1 MKKSIILYILM
12 WGALS
17 FVYIMDGSYEMG
29 FVLLLLF
36 SLFLLG
42 AFSCFL
48 SGKELYAN
56 IKLPYSM
63 DKEQEGTG
71 IITIKNGS
79 FWPVFRG
86 RIKLVCENNLTGERE
101 IRFLPFALMPKGK
114 AELYFKL
121 QSEYCGECVC
131 VAEEIRVYDLLALF
145 SGKRELAGR
154 YRDKK
159 EEKKKKESHSSKA
172 RRIKGSILVFPK
184 AETIEMSFSDRDA
197 YDMESFRYSNEK
209 KGDDPSET
217 FAIREYR
224 RGDSMGRIHWKLT
237 GKLDQIMV
245 KESSFPIF
253 NSMMLLLE
261 TGYEEGKRPDKEA
274 MHAALEVCV
283 SLGEMLCRRNTPFEL
298 GYYDYEKELFYSQR
312 VEGIEE
318 LWSLVPGLLRAGR
331 RAANQSA
338 YYQSLLQINDKKF
351 AHYMYVA
358 PGDAFPELDMAA
370 ETDSITVLRCA
381 AEPKREGDHITYT
394 SSNWKEELF

>member
-1 MKKSIILYILM
+1 MKKSIILFILL
-12 WGALS
+12 WCALF

-36 SLFLLG
+36 LLFLLG
-42 AFSCFL
+42 ACFCFL
-48 SGKELYAN
+48 SGRELYARM
-56 IKLPYSM
+56 KLPYSM
-63 DKEQEGTG
+63 EKEQEGRG
-71 IITIKNGS
+71 KIVIQNGS

-86 RIKLVCENNLTGERE
+86 GVKLVCENSLTGERE
-101 IRFLPFALMPKGK
+101 IRHLPFALMPKGK
-114 AELYFKL
+114 AELHFNL

-131 VAEEIRVYDLLALF
+131 FIEEIRVYDLFAIF
-145 SGKRELAGR
+145 SGKRNLAGR
-154 YRDKK
+154 YKDKA
-159 EEKKKKESHSSKA
+159 EEKKKMESHFSKEE
-172 RRIKGSILVFPK
+172 KGSILVFPK
-184 AETIEMSFSDRDA
+184 TEKIEMSFSERDA

-224 RGDSMGRIHWKLT
+224 MGDSMGRIHWKLT

-274 MHAALEVCV
+274 MHAAVEVCV
-283 SLGEMLCRRNTPFEL
+283 SLGEMLCRRNMPFEL
-298 GYYDYEKELFYSQR
+298 GYYDYKKNLFYSQR
-312 VEGIEE
+312 VEDIEE

-331 RAANQSA
+331 REANQSA
-338 YYQSLLQINDKKF
+338 YYQSLLQGNDKKF

-358 PGDAFPELDMAA
+358 PGDAFPDLDMAA
-370 ETDSITVLRCA
+370 ETDSITVLRCGT
-381 AEPKREGDHITYT
+381 EPKREGDHITYT
-394 SSNWKEELF
+394 SGNWKEELF